1 MPVQPI
7 EIKNQIVLEFI
18 TSPNLVKYTQKY
30 TQARILLKNNPEQLK
45 KIEKA
50 LRALN
55 KRYGFSLDVLET
67 LYYDKQDD
75 NSFYNPDPKMSR
87 EHRITLLQLRRGLD
101 RFLSELQDAVIDAY
115 DNAGWV

>member
-30 TQARILLKNNPEQLK
+30 TQARMLLKNNAEQLAQV
-45 KIEKA
+45 EKA
-50 LRALN
+50 LKKLE
-55 KRYGFSLDVLET
+55 KRYCFTLDILET

-75 NSFYNPDPKMSR
+75 NSFYNPDPKMNR
-87 EHRITLLQLRRGLD
+87 ENRITLLQLRRGLD
-101 RFLSELQDAVIDAY
+101 HFLSELNNAVIEAY